1 MMFSTIENDDSVW
14 RISATVQKSEK
25 FDFNHPLAKHGD
37 RDYLI
42 AFKVMK
48 KRGKEQVEGI

>member
-1 MMFSTIENDDSVW
+1 MFSTIENDDSVW